1 MNLGQILR
9 KMIIFFQDEDHL
21 ISDETMRILEA
32 IKSIGLLNIA
42 ASLYFLVIHIFTFRM
57 QFSRSMILALYKI
70 AKSQSGLMRASSSLI
85 IDTNTVNS
93 QAYRT
98 ANQMST
104 GTDNAV
110 QNRRNNRMSTQMEA
124 Q

>member
-98 ANQMST
+98 ANQMSIVT
-104 GTDNAV
+104 ENVV